1 LKTWLTT
8 SLAVSIA
15 LVSCAAKSA
24 PTRIVVD
31 VKATYSGPI
40 RLSPC
45 QQNAASP
52 VTLNSTSVTET
63 SACPAT
69 DDVEII
75 VIKGTKSIYIAP
87 EKIKVAR
94 AGDGVP
100 VSITAIIP

>member
-1 LKTWLTT
+1 MKTWLKT

-24 PTRIVVD
+24 PTRITVNVND
-31 VKATYSGPI
+31 SYSGPI

-52 VTLNSTSVTET
+52 VTLNAAGVADT
-63 SACPAT
+63 SACPST

-75 VIKGTKSIYIAP
+75 VIKGAKSIYVAP

-100 VSITAIIP
+100 VSITSVVR